1 MLLINILGID
11 LCIAH
16 SKDPQEFAEDL
27 FTFTINGSTGIE
39 VTETTLDDFERKG
52 LTNFKSSR
60 HGTKNS
66 VNTTP
71 QNVNF
76 QYDGIDSDDEN
87 DEVMDAYICTTPKV
101 INSEYYFC

>member
-1 MLLINILGID
+1 MFEIIILGVD

-27 FTFTINGSTGIE
+27 FTFTVNGPTGIE
-39 VTETTLDDFERKG
+39 VTESTVDDFERKG
-52 LTNFKSSR
+52 LTNCKSSR
-60 HGTKNS
+60 HGMENS
-66 VNTTP
+66 ANKTQ

-76 QYDGIDSDDEN
+76 QYDEIESDGEN

-101 INSEYYFC
+101 NEI